1 LIKKETY
8 QFLKNV
14 ITLFTGTS
22 IAQLISI
29 VTLIILQ
36 RYFYSP
42 EEYAPFRLFFEFSA
56 VFSGICALRLES
68 GLILERNDNS
78 SLSLLRTCIK
88 FCIYI
93 SIIGGVIF
101 TIYYYSEIKVF
112 NFEWILLAI
121 MPLSIFGNGI
131 IQISQSFFTRSKQFI
146 IISSSKV
153 IQSISGAGIQL
164 LTGFMG
170 FNFTG
175 LIIGRMAGLLS
186 ADFNYL
192 RSFLKSY
199 RWPIR
204 NRKEEKRLIQKHRR
218 FIWFTS
224 PGVFVGNSI
233 NLIILIL
240 FTHFYGE
247 QFTGLTAAAIQYLG
261 LICLLFST
269 SFSQVYYN
277 EIAQIEDP
285 KKIISSYS
293 YWIKRLGILTVL
305 GWLILFFTPSSFIT
319 YILGEK
325 WSNLLYIIKLISPWI
340 GIMFMASSL
349 SYIFIRLGKQKEIF
363 LFDVFHLI
371 LITSALYIG
380 HHLFND
386 KFSTLKVI
394 TIVQSIFY
402 ILSICLAYLFMIK
415 NTKIKDNIN

>member
-1 LIKKETY
+1 MIKKETY

-68 GLILERNDNS
+68 GLILERDDNS

-204 NRKEEKRLIQKHRR
+204 NRKEEKRLIQKNRR
-218 FIWFTS
+218 
-224 PGVFVGNSI
+224 
-233 NLIILIL
+233 
-240 FTHFYGE
+240 
-247 QFTGLTAAAIQYLG
+247 
-261 LICLLFST
+261 
-269 SFSQVYYN
+269 
-277 EIAQIEDP
+277 
-285 KKIISSYS
+285 
-293 YWIKRLGILTVL
+293 
-305 GWLILFFTPSSFIT
+305 
-319 YILGEK
+319 
-325 WSNLLYIIKLISPWI
+325 
-340 GIMFMASSL
+340 
-349 SYIFIRLGKQKEIF
+349 
-363 LFDVFHLI
+363 
-371 LITSALYIG
+371 
-380 HHLFND
+380 
-386 KFSTLKVI
+386 
-394 TIVQSIFY
+394 
-402 ILSICLAYLFMIK
+402 
-415 NTKIKDNIN
+415 